1 MNSQQN
7 QKIPSI
13 GLSTSI
19 CLVVASMVGTGVFTS
34 LGFQALDIQ
43 SGFSLLSLWLVGGIF
58 ALCGALC
65 YGELGAAMPRSG
77 GEYHYL
83 CQIYHPAIGFLSGW
97 VSVTVGFAAPIAAA
111 AMALGKYLSSA
122 FPLPALPLE
131 IIAYIPDN
139 VAASLPEKFA
149 SIQSMAIAALVV
161 IVVSLIH
168 SHNVK
173 LGSNFQK
180 IFTLLK
186 ILLIV
191 GLIACGIYLA
201 TPQNVSFFP
210 AEQDLSLI
218 FSSAFAVSLVYVTYS
233 YSGWNAAVYLASEVK
248 QPEKNLPKA
257 LFWGTAIVMV
267 LYLLLNFVFL
277 YSTPIDKLAGELEV
291 GYIAANH
298 IFGASGGKIMGLL
311 IAFGLIS
318 SISSMIWAGPRVSQT
333 IGEDISIFR
342 SLAKKNLRGVPV
354 YAIFFQLAIVLVL
367 LITASFESVITYLGF
382 TLTLSSF
389 ITVLGLFVHRWKYPQ
404 IHRPYKTWGYPITP
418 LIFLAISLWM
428 LVFIFTNQP
437 TESLAGLGTIA
448 LGLPFYFFG
457 KERVNVA
464 RSKSQI

>member
-1 MNSQQN
+1 MNSKQI
-7 QKIPSI
+7 QKTPAI
-13 GLSTSI
+13 GLFTSI

-34 LGFQALDIQ
+34 LGFQVLDIK
-43 SGFSLLSLWLVGGIF
+43 SGFALLSLWMVGGVF

-83 CQIYHPAIGFLSGW
+83 SQIYHPAIGFLSGW

-122 FPLPALPLE
+122 FPFPALPLE
-131 IIAYIPDN
+131 LLAYIPDN
-139 VAASLPEKFA
+139 LARNLPEKLA
-149 SIQSMAIAALVV
+149 SIQSMAIATFVV
-161 IVVSLIH
+161 IAVSLIH
-168 SHNVK
+168 SHNLK
-173 LGSNFQK
+173 LGSRFQK
-180 IFTLLK
+180 ISTLLK

-191 GLIACGIYLA
+191 GLIGCGISLA
-201 TPQNVSFFP
+201 TPQDISFLP
-210 AEQDLSLI
+210 GQGDLNLI
-218 FSSAFAVSLVYVTYS
+218 FSSPFAVSLVYVTYS

-257 LFWGTAIVMV
+257 LFWGTAVVMI
-267 LYLLLNFVFL
+267 LYLLLNFIFL
-277 YSTPIDKLAGELEV
+277 YSTPIEELAGQLEV
-291 GYIAANH
+291 GYIAADR

-318 SISSMIWAGPRVSQT
+318 SISSMVWAGPRVAQT
-333 IGEDISIFR
+333 IGEDIALFR
-342 SLAKKNLRGVPV
+342 PLARKNVRGIPS

-382 TLTLSSF
+382 TLTFSSF

-404 IHRPYKTWGYPITP
+404 LDRPYKTWGYPITP
-418 LIFLAISLWM
+418 LIFLTISLWM
-428 LVFIFTNQP
+428 LVFILMKQP

-448 LGLPFYFFG
+448 FGLPFYFFG
-457 KERVNVA
+457 KAKVKVA
-464 RSKSQI
+464 RSKS